1 MDGNKINLLKSYFTA
16 FQLNNELYSYA
27 DLARYLGVSTA
38 IVKNVYNDRTVFPS
52 KKLTKHLSERFN
64 KNPEAILAD
73 IYESCFCMPSYKHA
87 EIVAMSLYYNFGYSI
102 CFEEDNRIAMHT
114 VKLSFINPLVEIVI
128 PVSIRKTGPELKYT
142 GVVAWEVI
150 RRAFCCA
157 HDNSPFAYKYDP
169 NQPYK
174 PYSNIESFLF
184 AMTSGLYAILGS
196 DIMAIYKKIIV
207 VFNSECADEVEAYD
221 QIRANLLD
229 DSSRILPLLYD
240 EFAQF
245 SIRDVD
251 MLNGIG

>member
-1 MDGNKINLLKSYFTA
+1 
-16 FQLNNELYSYA
+16 
-27 DLARYLGVSTA
+27 
-38 IVKNVYNDRTVFPS
+38 
-52 KKLTKHLSERFN
+52 
-64 KNPEAILAD
+64 
-73 IYESCFCMPSYKHA
+73 
-87 EIVAMSLYYNFGYSI
+87 MSLYYNFGYSI

-169 NQPYK
+169 DQPYK

-184 AMTSGLYAILGS
+184 AMTSGLYAILDS
-196 DIMAIYKKIIV
+196 YIMDIYKKIIV
-207 VFNSECADEVEAYD
+207 VFNSECVDEEEDY
-221 QIRANLLD
+221 QLFRKMCN
-229 DSSRILPLLYD
+229 DSKHRVLPLLYD
-240 EFAQF
+240 ENAEY

>member
-27 DLARYLGVSTA
+27 DLARYLGISTA
-38 IVKNVYNDRTVFPS
+38 IIKNVYSDRTVFPS

-64 KNPEAILAD
+64 KNPEAIVAD
-73 IYESCFCMPSYKHA
+73 IYEICFCKPSYKHS

-184 AMTSGLYAILGS
+184 AMTSGLYAILDS
-196 DIMAIYKKIIV
+196 YIMAIYKKIIV
-207 VFNSECADEVEAYD
+207 VFNSECVDEEEDY
-221 QIRANLLD
+221 QLFRKMCN
-229 DSSRILPLLYD
+229 DSKHRVLPLLYD
-240 EFAQF
+240 ENAEY

>member
-1 MDGNKINLLKSYFTA
+1 MGIQY
-16 FQLNNELYSYA
+16 
-27 DLARYLGVSTA
+27 V
-38 IVKNVYNDRTVFPS
+38 S
-52 KKLTKHLSERFN
+52 KKTIELQC
-64 KNPEAILAD
+64 ILLN
-73 IYESCFCMPSYKHA
+73 YPYQSFSRNSYSC
-87 EIVAMSLYYNFGYSI
+87 
-102 CFEEDNRIAMHT
+102 
-114 VKLSFINPLVEIVI
+114 INP
-128 PVSIRKTGPELKYT
+128 KTGPELKYT

-157 HDNSPFAYKYDP
+157 HDNSPFAYKYDSD
-169 NQPYK
+169 QPYK

-240 EFAQF
+240 ENAEY

>member
-1 MDGNKINLLKSYFTA
+1 
-16 FQLNNELYSYA
+16 
-27 DLARYLGVSTA
+27 
-38 IVKNVYNDRTVFPS
+38 
-52 KKLTKHLSERFN
+52 
-64 KNPEAILAD
+64 
-73 IYESCFCMPSYKHA
+73 
-87 EIVAMSLYYNFGYSI
+87 
-102 CFEEDNRIAMHT
+102 MHT

-150 RRAFCCA
+150 RHAFCCA
-157 HDNSPFAYKYDP
+157 HDNSPFAYKYDA

-184 AMTSGLYAILGS
+184 AMTSGLYAILDS

-207 VFNSECADEVEAYD
+207 VFNSDCTDEVETYN

-240 EFAQF
+240 ENVEY

>member
-1 MDGNKINLLKSYFTA
+1 MG
-16 FQLNNELYSYA
+16 
-27 DLARYLGVSTA
+27 G
-38 IVKNVYNDRTVFPS
+38 
-52 KKLTKHLSERFN
+52 
-64 KNPEAILAD
+64 
-73 IYESCFCMPSYKHA
+73 CFCKPSYKYS

-157 HDNSPFAYKYDP
+157 HDNSPFAYKYDS

-184 AMTSGLYAILGS
+184 AMTSGLYAILDS

-207 VFNSECADEVEAYD
+207 VFNSECADEVETYD

-240 EFAQF
+240 ENAEY